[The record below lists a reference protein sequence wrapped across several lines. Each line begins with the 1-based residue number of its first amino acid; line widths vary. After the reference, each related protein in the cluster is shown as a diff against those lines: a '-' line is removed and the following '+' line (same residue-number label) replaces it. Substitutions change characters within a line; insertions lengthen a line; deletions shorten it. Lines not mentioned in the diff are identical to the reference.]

1 MNPALLLQ
9 LLSLAQQAIQAV
21 PSLVNE
27 YNAIKAAGSATP
39 AELAAIQA
47 QIETMDAARLVS
59 WTSADAA
66 LSAAESQ

>member
-27 YNAIKAAGSATP
+27 YNAI
-39 AELAAIQA
+39 
-47 QIETMDAARLVS
+47 
-59 WTSADAA
+59 
-66 LSAAESQ
+66 